1 MSCRECVF
9 RSQYQ
14 DMGASADVCTLHIS
28 LARAINAC
36 EHSEDC
42 KYRFTRNDAM
52 KIAFE
57 RAGGKPTDE
66 PDATA
71 AARRESSGDP
81 ARDFQEAMKE
91 AAETLRQG
99 LQKLVDNMKP
109 MVESIKAFADQKGE
123 RNE

>member
-14 DMGASADVCTLHIS
+14 DMGASADVCTLHIT
-28 LARAINAC
+28 LARAIHAC

-42 KYRFTRNDAM
+42 IYRLTRNEAM

-66 PDATA
+66 PTA
-71 AARRESSGDP
+71 ADRREQIDDP
-81 ARDFQEAMKE
+81 DRAFHNSMSVIFEE
-91 AAETLRQG
+91 
-99 LQKLVDNMKP
+99 LQKGVQNMVDIAKVA
-109 MVESIKAFADQKGE
+109 VESIVAIAGE
-123 RNE
+123 GAEEDGV